1 MRLKLN
7 PLIEECVVVGQDAK
21 QLCALILPDR
31 NACREAGFVAESLQE
46 LVRRADLR
54 ERIQDE
60 IRKAMKDPAEFKRY
74 EVVHDFRFLEQ
85 PLELGVELT
94 NLFKHKRHAIHERYA
109 SLIAEM
115 IG

>member
-1 MRLKLN
+1 
-7 PLIEECVVVGQDAK
+7 LIEECIVVGQDAK
-21 QLCALILPDR
+21 HLCALILPDQG
-31 NACREAGFVAESLQE
+31 ACREAGFAADSLAE

-54 ERIQDE
+54 ERIAE
-60 IRKAMKDPAEFKRY
+60 AIRLAMNDPGEFKRY
-74 EVVHDFRFLEQ
+74 EVVHDFRFLER

-94 NLFKHKRHAIHERYA
+94 NLYKLKRHAIHERYA

>member
-1 MRLKLN
+1 
-7 PLIEECVVVGQDAK
+7 VVVGQDAK
-21 QLCALILPDR
+21 HLCALILPDR
-31 NACREAGFVAESLQE
+31 SACREAGFDAESLEE

-54 ERIQDE
+54 ERIHEE
-60 IRKAMKDPAEFKRY
+60 IRQAMKDRSEFKKD

-94 NLFKHKRHAIHERYA
+94 NLFKLKRHAIHERYA